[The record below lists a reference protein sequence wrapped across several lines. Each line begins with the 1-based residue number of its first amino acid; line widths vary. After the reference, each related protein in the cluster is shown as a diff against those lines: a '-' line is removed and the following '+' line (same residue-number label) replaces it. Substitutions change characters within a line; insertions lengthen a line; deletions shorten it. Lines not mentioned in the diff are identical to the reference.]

1 MLLSRRRL
9 LLAGTTAV
17 LVVGGYL
24 GYTSVF
30 ASKAPAPTAQPVEVA
45 KGNLVL
51 TVTSTGTVKPTQ
63 ISDLSFRSSGL
74 VEQVYV
80 LTGDTVKKGQPLA
93 KLETRTL
100 EMAVKQADID
110 LGTSRISLE
119 TLTSGARPED
129 VSSANASVASS
140 KQRLTTM
147 EAQGTPQDIAT
158 AQANYLTAKTR
169 LDQLTNPTDTDIL
182 AAQNAVFKADADREA
197 AQAKLDELLKPTSA
211 ATSAAQAAV
220 VTAKAGVLS
229 AQLKLDNL
237 RNPPPDQLNS
247 AQTAV
252 TSAENALASA
262 NNSLQQLR
270 LGLTDFNRRN
280 LVDAY
285 VKMFIAQ
292 DKLDYD
298 KATNALSEIITQD
311 QTALFQAIA
320 AVNAAEE
327 LTKYPQAGVTAQQ
340 LRTADTAVVIAH
352 ANLDSARYK
361 LDQLLHPSSQDI
373 AAAESALIT
382 AQSSV
387 LTNQAK
393 LDQLLNPTLS
403 DIATAKAAVTS
414 LDATYQKA
422 KDALDQLRNPRA
434 ADLAA
439 AQASLIQ
446 AQTQLDKAQ
455 TPYTDADL
463 ASQRA
468 SLEQALANLSKITA
482 PGTSQDIARAQLSV
496 DKAQLNLD
504 QARYN
509 LDQAVIIAPFDG
521 LISNVAVTAGAAQGV
536 GSSTIVMSIID
547 PTAMQV
553 QANVDETDVAKL
565 ALGQNAAITVDA
577 VGQRPFQG
585 QITAIA
591 PNATVQSG
599 VTNYQITMS
608 IRQPTGLKSGMT
620 ATAQI
625 VYQQRQD
632 VLLVP
637 SRAIRSV
644 GRERTVQV
652 LVDGKPESRTIE
664 VGLSDDQRT
673 EVTSGLQPGDQVLVE
688 GARAPTAAQQRLP
701 QGAVVPGGGGFTGG
715 GFAGGAARPP
725 AGR

>member
-1 MLLSRRRL
+1 MLLSRRKL
-9 LLAGTTAV
+9 MLAGTTAA
-17 LVVGGYL
+17 LVAGGYL

-30 ASKAPAPTAQPVEVA
+30 ASKAPAPTAQPAEVA

-51 TVTSTGTVKPTQ
+51 TVTSTGTVKPIQ
-63 ISDLSFRSSGL
+63 VSDLSFRSSGL

-100 EMAVKQADID
+100 ELAAKQSEID
-110 LGTSRISLE
+110 LGTARISLE
-119 TLTSGARPED
+119 TLITGARPED
-129 VSSANASVASS
+129 ISSANAAVASS

-158 AQANYLTAKTR
+158 AQANYLTAKAR
-169 LDQLTNPTDTDIL
+169 LDQLTNPTETDIL
-182 AAQNAVFKADADREA
+182 AAQNAVTKADADRQA
-197 AQAKLDELLKPTSA
+197 AQAKLDDLLKPTSA
-211 ATSAAQAAV
+211 AITAAQAVV
-220 VTAKAGVLS
+220 VTAKASVLS

-237 RNPPPDQLNS
+237 KNPPPDQLNS
-247 AQTAV
+247 AQSAV

-262 NNSLQQLR
+262 NNTLQQLQI
-270 LGLTDFNRRN
+270 GLTDVNRKN

-285 VKMFIAQ
+285 RKMFIAQ
-292 DKLDYD
+292 DKLNYD
-298 KATNALSEIITQD
+298 KATNASSDVITQD
-311 QTALFQAIA
+311 QAVLLQAIA
-320 AVNAAEE
+320 VVNAAEE
-327 LTKYPQAGVTAQQ
+327 LTKFPQAGATAQQ
-340 LRTADTAVVIAH
+340 IRNADTAIVIAQT
-352 ANLDSARYK
+352 NLDSARYK
-361 LDQLLHPSSQDI
+361 LDQLIHPTSQDI
-373 AAAESALIT
+373 AAAESAVLT
-382 AQSSV
+382 AQSNV

-414 LDATYQKA
+414 SDATFQKA
-422 KDALDQLRNPRA
+422 KDALEQLRHPRA

-439 AQASLIQ
+439 AQASLVQ

-455 TPYTDADL
+455 LPYTEADL

-468 SLEQALANLSKITA
+468 SVEQGLANLSKITS

-496 DKAQLNLD
+496 EKAQLNLD

-521 LISNVAVTAGAAQGV
+521 MISNVAVTAGAAQGV

-547 PTAMQV
+547 PTTMQV

-565 ALGQNAAITVDA
+565 ALGQNALITVDA

-608 IRQPTGLKSGMT
+608 IRQPTGLRSGMT
-620 ATAQI
+620 ATAQV

-632 VLLVP
+632 VLLIP
-637 SRAIRSV
+637 SRAIRTA
-644 GRERTVQV
+644 GRERTVQL
-652 LVDGKPESRTIE
+652 LVDGKPETRTIE

-673 EVTSGLQPGDQVLVE
+673 EVTSGLQLGDQVLIE

-701 QGAVVPGGGGFTGG
+701 QGAVSGAGGLGGAGFT
-715 GFAGGAARPP
+715 GGAARPP